1 MFVSHFLA
9 PLRARRAWLSAGA
22 LAVVVVATATLF
34 GAGDSSAAGG
44 NTVRTEGTA
53 QFIPN
58 HKLAFTLRFSP
69 GHIVVKSGETLTL
82 EHSDKA
88 QDPHT
93 LSIVNADEVPAD
105 LDAVFNCG
113 APGTVCDEDL
123 LSIRRGTGRAYFVEG
138 PGTAQGVDGRLDSF
152 FVPAG
157 GSISEEVTA
166 EPGTTLNFICA
177 IHAWMQGDIT
187 VK

>member
-1 MFVSHFLA
+1 MLLSHFLT

-22 LAVVVVATATLF
+22 LAAVVIATATLF
-34 GAGDSSAAGG
+34 GAADSSAAGG

-58 HKLAFTLRFSP
+58 SKLAFTLRFSP
-69 GHIVVKSGETLTL
+69 GHMVVKSGETLTL

-88 QDPHT
+88 GEPHT
-93 LSIVNADEVPAD
+93 LSVVDADEVPAD

-113 APGTVCDEDL
+113 EPGTVCDEVFSL
-123 LSIRRGTGRAYFVEG
+123 FPGEPTAPVFVEG
-138 PGTAQGVDGRLDSF
+138 PGTGEGIDGRLDTL
-152 FVPAG
+152 FVTPG

-166 EPGTTLNFICA
+166 EPGTTLHFICA

>member
-1 MFVSHFLA
+1 MWVTHFLR
-9 PLRARRAWLSAGA
+9 PLRMRHAWLSAGV
-22 LAVVVVATATLF
+22 LAVVVAATATVV
-34 GAGDSSAAGG
+34 GATDSSAAGG

-58 HKLAFTLRFSP
+58 SKLAFTLRFSP
-69 GHIVVKSGETLTL
+69 GHMVVKSGQTLTL

-93 LSIVNADEVPAD
+93 LSIVDADEVPGD
-105 LDAVFNCG
+105 IDAVFNCG
-113 APGTVCDEDL
+113 GPGTVCDEVFSLFPGEPTDPV
-123 LSIRRGTGRAYFVEG
+123 FVEG
-138 PGTAQGVDGRLDSF
+138 PGTGQGIDGRLDTL
-152 FVPAG
+152 FVTPG

-166 EPGTTLNFICA
+166 EPGTTLHFICA
-177 IHAWMQGDIT
+177 IHAWMQGDIS